1 MNLQLANSDARISS
15 AALLSIINKYR
26 EENGENLIR
35 NNDFSARIE
44 DELSGDHY
52 ESFVVKNPNGTESK
66 SFSLTH
72 DQALLVGMRE
82 SKAVRKK
89 VMEYIKHLSCDT
101 KPALPATYKEALKA
115 LVAEVEAKEVLEQQL
130 AIAAPKAQFV
140 DKYVEATSGSM
151 GFREV
156 CKMLKAKESDF
167 RNFLYSNKI
176 MYKLNGTLTPFSKHL
191 DAGRFEVKTGIAD
204 NEHTFKTAKFT
215 AKGVEWVSKLWN
227 KENAK

>member
-1 MNLQLANSDARISS
+1 MENPKMNLQIVSSELTMTSREIAELLECRHDSVKRTIERLVDA
-15 AALLSIINKYR
+15 
-26 EENGENLIR
+26 GLIQLPPMV
-35 NNDFSARIE
+35 D
-44 DELSGDHY
+44 
-52 ESFVVKNPNGTESK
+52 VKNGKNQTVSEYVIGKRDTYVIVAQLSPEFT
-66 SFSLTH
+66 
-72 DQALLVGMRE
+72 ARLVDRWQE
-82 SKAVRKK
+82 LEAAQ
-89 VMEYIKHLSCDT
+89 

-140 DKYVEATSGSM
+140 DKYVEASSGSM

>member
-1 MNLQLANSDARISS
+1 MNLQIVSSELTMTSREIADLLECRHDSVKRTIERLVDA
-15 AALLSIINKYR
+15 
-26 EENGENLIR
+26 GLIQLPPMV
-35 NNDFSARIE
+35 D
-44 DELSGDHY
+44 
-52 ESFVVKNPNGTESK
+52 VKNDKNQTVSEYVIGKRDTYVIVAQLSPAFT
-66 SFSLTH
+66 
-72 DQALLVGMRE
+72 ARLVDRWQE
-82 SKAVRKK
+82 LEAAQ
-89 VMEYIKHLSCDT
+89 

-115 LVAEVEAKEVLEQQL
+115 LVAEVEAKEALEQQL

-140 DKYVEATSGSM
+140 DKYVEASSGSM

-227 KENAK
+227 KAKS

>member
-1 MNLQLANSDARISS
+1 MTSREIADLLECRHDSVKRTIERLVDAGLIQLPPMVD
-15 AALLSIINKYR
+15 
-26 EENGENLIR
+26 
-35 NNDFSARIE
+35 
-44 DELSGDHY
+44 
-52 ESFVVKNPNGTESK
+52 VKNDKNQTVSEYVIGKRDTYVIVAQLSPAFT
-66 SFSLTH
+66 
-72 DQALLVGMRE
+72 ARLVDRWQE
-82 SKAVRKK
+82 LEAAQ
-89 VMEYIKHLSCDT
+89 

-115 LVAEVEAKEVLEQQL
+115 LVAEVEAKEALEQQL

-140 DKYVEATSGSM
+140 DKYVEASSGSM

-227 KENAK
+227 KAKS